1 MDTDNK
7 AKIPAF
13 DTDMKHTATNIVG
26 EHGLDTPMNLSIEG
40 GHEKAITEA
49 IVMDE
54 SIHDNLLSIS
64 DMAKLH
70 GLTRPT
76 LLYYDSIGLFSPV
89 FTASNGYRYYSRV
102 QIPLLRE
109 ICFLKALG
117 ISLKEIQGHLNNRT
131 PEAELELLAEQ
142 ELKIQKEMQELGRK
156 RLALQQRLICIR
168 KRSTPWR
175 DHRGNRFCDITKNVP
190 LFLKH
195 F

>member
-76 LLYYDSIGLFSPV
+76 LLYYDSIGLFHRFLRHQMVIVIIAVCRFRSCVKFV
-89 FTASNGYRYYSRV
+89 F
-102 QIPLLRE
+102 
-109 ICFLKALG
+109 
-117 ISLKEIQGHLNNRT
+117 
-131 PEAELELLAEQ
+131 
-142 ELKIQKEMQELGRK
+142 
-156 RLALQQRLICIR
+156 
-168 KRSTPWR
+168 
-175 DHRGNRFCDITKNVP
+175 
-190 LFLKH
+190 
-195 F
+195 

>member
-76 LLYYDSIGLFSPV
+76 LFVLRFYRAF
-89 FTASNGYRYYSRV
+89 FTGFYGIKWLS
-102 QIPLLRE
+102 LL
-109 ICFLKALG
+109 
-117 ISLKEIQGHLNNRT
+117 
-131 PEAELELLAEQ
+131 
-142 ELKIQKEMQELGRK
+142 
-156 RLALQQRLICIR
+156 
-168 KRSTPWR
+168 
-175 DHRGNRFCDITKNVP
+175 
-190 LFLKH
+190 
-195 F
+195 